1 MTKDEFDYWQSR
13 IENSRFQWTEDA
25 IFRLNGRGAFYYQGG
40 EDGIYIKIHKSGLVE
55 VGTYEDAFPHIG
67 EASFTVKAERQCKDY
82 NEAFAAAMEAGG
94 KKFLLNM
101 FSTDAVPPP
110 GMLGR
115 AASAACDQPA
125 PAEKPSV
132 TEQIKAARHAP
143 RAPKDQEAQRPGGD
157 KGGPEL

>member
-1 MTKDEFDYWQSR
+1 MTKDEFAYWQSR

-40 EDGIYIKIHKSGLVE
+40 EDGIYIKIHKDGLVE
-55 VGTYEDAFPHIG
+55 AGTYEDAFPHIG

-94 KKFLLNM
+94 KQFLLDM
-101 FSTDAVPPP
+101 FSADVVPPP
-110 GMLGR
+110 
-115 AASAACDQPA
+115 A
-125 PAEKPSV
+125 PTEKPSV
-132 TEQIKAARHAP
+132 TERIRAARQAP
-143 RAPKDQEAQRPGGD
+143 QSSRDRDVQKHKKD